1 MNEKNQ
7 FGWVNFYKELALKL
21 LEYKDRRDE
30 LVEKVKAI
38 YTMTN
43 INMPTLER
51 DNKLVDI
58 DPFTVFGLF
67 NKKLKDKNRI
77 NILMAIAKLF
87 DIQTEVPTSFDS
99 LPVLN
104 PQNSTF
110 CYFIGDRDEN
120 DIDDLWELFS
130 SALSYAIFD
139 AYPISHPM
147 FASVQPH
154 LRHS

>member
-87 DIQTEVPTSFDS
+87 DIQT
-99 LPVLN
+99 
-104 PQNSTF
+104 
-110 CYFIGDRDEN
+110 
-120 DIDDLWELFS
+120 
-130 SALSYAIFD
+130 
-139 AYPISHPM
+139 
-147 FASVQPH
+147 
-154 LRHS
+154 